1 MGAEDAIK
9 IGVAV
14 VIVVMI
20 AGAMLA
26 IYKQGNGFINK
37 GLSQATDLSSKFN
50 DIDKQKYDGMSCMGD
65 SVVDVIRDYWEDPT
79 CEIVVCTLDGVNAVY
94 NKESTDGT
102 YQVPFNEVLTGMP
115 TADCKGR
122 IFPTDITINNVPTGM
137 ELSTDQNPNTEKGTE
152 KGTETDV
159 PYDVSKIS
167 QANIDD
173 KGTPGAAFIVD
184 AAKVVQNSKVAASV
198 LATKT
203 GYNATLAVG
212 SGGYI
217 SNTATFVGSVQKDIN
232 GAIRRITFVQ
242 NH

>member
-65 SVVDVIRDYWEDPT
+65 SVVDVIRDYWDDPT

-102 YQVPFNEVLTGMP
+102 YQVPFNEALSGMP

-122 IFPTDITINNVPTGM
+122 AFPTDTSINTIPTGITQ
-137 ELSTDQNPNTEKGTE
+137 STYQNPDTATGVT
-152 KGTETDV
+152 
-159 PYDVSKIS
+159 YDVSQIS
-167 QANIDD
+167 QANIDAS
-173 KGTPGAAFIVD
+173 GNPGAACIVD
-184 AAKVVQNSKVAASV
+184 AAQLVQNPTGAASV

-203 GYNATLAVG
+203 GYNATSAVG